1 MLSGAYRCLG
11 ACLAHHGTVSATL
24 ANTADGVGHETVE
37 IDLPDGTICG
47 SDGDLDGAFAVLL
60 PSVGTA
66 LSLTYECDDVDGN
79 VLDSGTVD
87 IRRRREGDDDAT
99 RRDEQPA
106 SPLRRGASDYPPV
119 VRRVGRA
126 APGDPRGNRDHLPCA
141 QGTARRYGAR
151 AGSGDR

>member
-1 MLSGAYRCLG
+1 MTRGGAALATPLALGLTLGLASGAAARVERWVGVAYSDNGVTPRIVLRGPVQANSDGSVTLSGAYRCLG

-47 SDGDLDGAFAVLL
+47 SDGDLDGAFAVLP

-66 LSLTYECDDVDGN
+66 LSLIYECDDVDGN

-87 IRRRREGDDDAT
+87 IRRRR
-99 RRDEQPA
+99 
-106 SPLRRGASDYPPV
+106 
-119 VRRVGRA
+119 
-126 APGDPRGNRDHLPCA
+126 
-141 QGTARRYGAR
+141 
-151 AGSGDR
+151 